1 MKQELTD
8 KELLQ
13 ELQRRFDKNQEML
26 QAERELIKQLNEV
39 NQKLVES
46 EKVKSNFLSNIR
58 NEINNPIASILELSK
73 NLSLGVVPVDMQ
85 QQCSEMIHS
94 EAFELDFQLRN
105 IFVSAELEA
114 GEAPLS
120 VISVNIRSLIDS
132 VIESFVRKIGKK
144 HLILKVEHGITDG
157 TIFQSDAEK
166 LHLIISNLLSNAIQ
180 FTNEGG
186 SILIRTTID
195 DEVLIVSVIDSGIGI
210 APEDQKEIY
219 DRFHQVEAG
228 STKSYGGHGL
238 GLSVTKALLDVIGG
252 TIEVN
257 STLDQGSTF
266 TIRVQQMEGNMNE
279 DVFSSDG
286 NDFLFDNSEDDML
299 F

>member
-8 KELLQ
+8 KELLD

-46 EKVKSNFLSNIR
+46 EKVKTNFLSNIR
-58 NEINNPIASILELSK
+58 NEINNPIAAILELSK
-73 NLSLGVVPVDMQ
+73 NLSLGIVPSDMQ
-85 QQCSEMIHS
+85 QQCSETIHS

-114 GEAPLS
+114 GESPLS
-120 VISVNIRSLIDS
+120 VISVNIRSLVDS
-132 VIESFVRKIGKK
+132 VIESYIRKIRKK
-144 HLILKVEHGITDG
+144 NLILNVEHTMPEG

-166 LHLIISNLLSNAIQ
+166 LHLILSNLLSNAIQ
-180 FTNEGG
+180 FNHVGG
-186 SILIRTTID
+186 SINIRTAVMDGQLNIR
-195 DEVLIVSVIDSGIGI
+195 IQDSGIGI
-210 APEDQKEIY
+210 APEDQSEIY
-219 DRFHQVEAG
+219 NRFHQIEAG

-238 GLSVTKALLDVIGG
+238 GLSVAKALLEIIGG
-252 TIEVN
+252 SISVESTIG
-257 STLDQGSTF
+257 QGSTF
-266 TIRVQQMEGNMNE
+266 SIAVNEMEGGMNE
-279 DVFSSDG
+279 DIFSSDG
-286 NDFLFDNSEDDML
+286 NDFLFDTSDDDML

>member
-8 KELLQ
+8 KELLE

-46 EKVKSNFLSNIR
+46 EKVKTNFLSNIR
-58 NEINNPIASILELSK
+58 NEINNPIAAILELSK
-73 NLSLGVVPVDMQ
+73 NLALGVVPAEMQ
-85 QQCSEMIHS
+85 QQCSETIHS

-120 VISVNIRSLIDS
+120 VISVNIRSLVDS
-132 VIESFVRKIGKK
+132 VIESYIRKIRKK
-144 HLILKVEHGITDG
+144 DLILNVEHTMPEG

-166 LHLIISNLLSNAIQ
+166 LHLILSNLLSNAIQ
-180 FTNEGG
+180 FNHEGG
-186 SILIRTTID
+186 TITIRTAVD
-195 DEVLIVSVIDSGIGI
+195 DGLLNIQIEDSGIGI
-210 APEDQKEIY
+210 APEEQKEIY
-219 DRFHQVEAG
+219 NRFHQIEAG

-238 GLSVTKALLDVIGG
+238 GLSVTKALLEIIGG
-252 TIEVN
+252 SISVE
-257 STLDQGSTF
+257 SALGHGSTF
-266 TIRVQQMEGNMNE
+266 SISVNEMEGGVNE

-286 NDFLFDNSEDDML
+286 NDFLFDNSDDDML

>member
-186 SILIRTTID
+186 SILIRTAID

-238 GLSVTKALLDVIGG
+238 GLSVTKALLDVIVG

>member
-1 MKQELTD
+1 M
-8 KELLQ
+8 
-13 ELQRRFDKNQEML
+13 
-26 QAERELIKQLNEV
+26 
-39 NQKLVES
+39 
-46 EKVKSNFLSNIR
+46 
-58 NEINNPIASILELSK
+58 
-73 NLSLGVVPVDMQ
+73 
-85 QQCSEMIHS
+85 
-94 EAFELDFQLRN
+94 
-105 IFVSAELEA
+105 
-114 GEAPLS
+114 
-120 VISVNIRSLIDS
+120 
-132 VIESFVRKIGKK
+132 
-144 HLILKVEHGITDG
+144 EHGIQDG

-166 LHLIISNLLSNAIQ
+166 LYLIISNLLSNAIQ

-186 SILIRTTID
+186 SILIRTAID

-257 STLDQGSTF
+257 SMLDQGSTF
-266 TIRVQQMEGNMNE
+266 TIRVQQMEGSINE

-286 NDFLFDNSEDDML
+286 NDFLFDNSADDML

>member
-166 LHLIISNLLSNAIQ
+166 LYLIISNLLSNAIQ

-186 SILIRTTID
+186 SILIRTAID

-238 GLSVTKALLDVIGG
+238 GLSVTKALLDVIVG

>member
-58 NEINNPIASILELSK
+58 NEINNPIAAILGLSK
-73 NLSLGVVPVDMQ
+73 NLTLGVVPADMQ
-85 QQCSEMIHS
+85 QQCAEIIHS

-105 IFVSAELEA
+105 VFVSAELEA

-120 VISVNIRSLIDS
+120 VISVNIRSLVDS

-144 HLILKVEHGITDG
+144 QLILKVEHGIQDG

-166 LHLIISNLLSNAIQ
+166 LYLIISNLLSNAIQ

-186 SILIRTTID
+186 SILIRTAID
-195 DEVLIVSVIDSGIGI
+195 DDVLILNVIDSGIGI

-257 STLDQGSTF
+257 SMLDQGSTF
-266 TIRVQQMEGNMNE
+266 TIRVQQMEGSINE

-286 NDFLFDNSEDDML
+286 NDFLFDNSADDML